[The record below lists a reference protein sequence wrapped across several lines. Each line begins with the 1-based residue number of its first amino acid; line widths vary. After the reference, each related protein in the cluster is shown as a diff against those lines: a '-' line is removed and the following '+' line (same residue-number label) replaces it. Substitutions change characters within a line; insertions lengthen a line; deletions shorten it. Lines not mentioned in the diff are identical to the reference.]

1 LERNPA
7 SSRSRSFS
15 ENERTKIGGFMA
27 LTITHS
33 PKPILKMH

>member
-7 SSRSRSFS
+7 SSRSRSFPD
-15 ENERTKIGGFMA
+15 NERTKIGGFMA

-33 PKPILKMH
+33 PEPILTMH